1 MATTQ
6 VFQPPAEPDI
16 RLEDYLDDKLQS
28 TTDLDHLDTLLA
40 SVEHQRSQLQTQLDD
55 ATKELDLARQSSSD
69 RQLALSKQ
77 IADFE
82 SLQHSIDVRLQIVA
96 ASDAP
101 DEAIRR
107 LEGPLAQ
114 LHKVD
119 LAHKYLLLLQDVE
132 DLRKEA
138 RSHLPQS
145 PKAALQPYTRLKQL
159 SVHLR
164 DLQEQADGTAV
175 HLVSYVAGITDALW
189 DEMKATMSKELEAVL
204 VQRNWPRVDVN
215 GEIDEEWRLCVEKL
229 LDLQVPEL
237 CYSPGMVT
245 LLPMDVMAQ
254 IFVKEFRFHFM
265 SEKMTS
271 DPRTIGTHCFP
282 WFLALVEKWEDFF
295 RENFTY
301 LLASKVKDT
310 NVADKMVYMD
320 PVCALIT
327 SLLPVLREKV
337 DSSVEVALKDPVF
350 LSSLITQLMTFD
362 ETVRSRFNYDGG
374 DAEKGWC
381 GLAGEVLD
389 THFDKWLKAE
399 KEFALERFEGI
410 MDSADAR
417 KIDYEFAG
425 PGKTKP
431 TYGAV
436 RVTDLLRSVT
446 TQYERLRRFSH
457 KLRFLIDI
465 QLTILDEFHDR
476 LRGSLEA
483 YQSLTSTV
491 GRTLHGVT
499 KEQLAAL
506 EGTGALETLC
516 KVFGSADHIVNTLRD
531 WSNEEFFVTLWEQL
545 QSRAKGSE
553 DQSNLAGGMSYD
565 HVRDRTSSVV
575 GTEDDSGALFDETIV
590 AYSSRR
596 QRAQDFL
603 VDAVVDSHNKAF
615 YAYLKR
621 PQWTTINEDPAA
633 IDPSHLAVTAE
644 LDEPLRILKRNLDFL
659 SRALGTAVFRRV
671 WRSVLDKLNNMLWSD
686 VLMSQS
692 FTTFGAAQFMRDI
705 HAIFSLVER
714 YLPDGSAAM
723 TSLAEGVKLLNLP
736 VEAAEGGMSLKQASD
751 MVFIDNTA
759 AKKLLEDLEIESLTP
774 ANARHILQRR
784 VENSE

>member
-1 MATTQ
+1 MAP
-6 VFQPPAEPDI
+6 QPPPEPDI
-16 RLEDYLDDKLQS
+16 RLEDFLDDKLQS
-28 TTDLDHLDTLLA
+28 TTDLDNLDTLFA
-40 SVEHQRSQLQTQLDD
+40 SVEHQRSQLQSQLDD
-55 ATKELDLARQSSSD
+55 ASKELDLARRSTSD
-69 RQLALSKQ
+69 RQAALAKQ
-77 IADFE
+77 ISEFE

-132 DLRKEA
+132 DLRREA

-145 PKAALQPYTRLKQL
+145 PKAALRPYSRLKQL

-164 DLQEQADGTAV
+164 ELQDQADGAAV

-204 VQRNWPRVDVN
+204 VKRNWPRVDVDS
-215 GEIDEEWRLCVEKL
+215 EIDDEWRLCVEKL

-237 CYSPGMVT
+237 CYSTAVVP
-245 LLPMDVMAQ
+245 LLPIDVMAQ
-254 IFVKEFRFHFM
+254 IFIKEFRFHFM
-265 SEKMTS
+265 SDKITS

-295 RENFTY
+295 RDNFAY

-337 DSSVEVALKDPVF
+337 DSSVAEALRDPVF
-350 LSSLITQLMTFD
+350 LSSLITQLMNFD
-362 ETVRSRFNYDGG
+362 DTVRSRFSYDGG
-374 DAEKGWC
+374 DPDKGWC

-389 THFDKWLKAE
+389 KHFDKWLRAE
-399 KEFALERFEGI
+399 KDFALERFQGI
-410 MDSADAR
+410 MDSPDAR

-431 TYGAV
+431 THGAV
-436 RVTDLLRSVT
+436 RVADLLRSVT
-446 TQYERLRRFSH
+446 SQYERVRRFSH

-465 QLTILDEFHDR
+465 QLTILDEYHDR

-531 WSNEEFFVTLWEQL
+531 WSNEEVSQL
-545 QSRAKGSE
+545 AACSQNRE
-553 DQSNLAGGMSYD
+553 TNI
-565 HVRDRTSSVV
+565 TSS
-575 GTEDDSGALFDETIV
+575 
-590 AYSSRR
+590 SSRCGSSC
-596 QRAQDFL
+596 RAEPRHPRTRL
-603 VDAVVDSHNKAF
+603 T
-615 YAYLKR
+615 
-621 PQWTTINEDPAA
+621 WPAA
-633 IDPSHLAVTAE
+633 
-644 LDEPLRILKRNLDFL
+644 
-659 SRALGTAVFRRV
+659 
-671 WRSVLDKLNNMLWSD
+671 
-686 VLMSQS
+686 
-692 FTTFGAAQFMRDI
+692 
-705 HAIFSLVER
+705 
-714 YLPDGSAAM
+714 
-723 TSLAEGVKLLNLP
+723 
-736 VEAAEGGMSLKQASD
+736 
-751 MVFIDNTA
+751 
-759 AKKLLEDLEIESLTP
+759 
-774 ANARHILQRR
+774 
-784 VENSE
+784 

>member
-1 MATTQ
+1 MAA
-6 VFQPPAEPDI
+6 PPPLEPDI
-16 RLEDYLDDKLQS
+16 RLEDFLDDKLQS
-28 TTDLDHLDTLLA
+28 TTDLDNLDTLLA
-40 SVEHQRSQLQTQLDD
+40 SVEYQRSQLQSQLDD
-55 ATKELDLARQSSSD
+55 ASKELDLARQSASD
-69 RQLALSKQ
+69 RQSALAKQ
-77 IADFE
+77 MSDFE

-132 DLRKEA
+132 ALRKEA

-145 PKAALQPYTRLKQL
+145 PKEALRPYTRLKQL

-164 DLQEQADGTAV
+164 DLQDQADGAAV

-204 VQRNWPRVDVN
+204 VKRNWPRVDVQS
-215 GEIDEEWRLCVEKL
+215 EIDEEWRLCVEKL

-237 CYSPGMVT
+237 CYSATVDT
-245 LLPMDVMAQ
+245 LLPIDVMAQ

-265 SEKMTS
+265 SDKMTS

-282 WFLALVEKWEDFF
+282 WFLALMEKWEDFF
-295 RENFTY
+295 RDNFTY

-320 PVCALIT
+320 PVCTLIT
-327 SLLPVLREKV
+327 SMLPVLREKV
-337 DSSVEVALKDPVF
+337 NASVAEALKDPAF

-362 ETVRSRFNYDGG
+362 ETIRSRFNYDGG
-374 DAEKGWC
+374 DSEKGWG
-381 GLAGEVLD
+381 GLAGEILD
-389 THFDKWLKAE
+389 KHFDKWLRAE
-399 KEFALERFEGI
+399 KDFALERFQGI
-410 MDSADAR
+410 MDSPDAR
-417 KIDYEFAG
+417 KIDYEFSG

-431 TYGAV
+431 THGAV
-436 RVTDLLRSVT
+436 RVADLLRSVT
-446 TQYERLRRFSH
+446 SQYETVRRFSH

-465 QLTILDEFHDR
+465 QLNILDEFHDR

-531 WSNEEFFVTLWEQL
+531 WSNEEVSQPVPADIC
-545 QSRAKGSE
+545 Q
-553 DQSNLAGGMSYD
+553 
-565 HVRDRTSSVV
+565 TS
-575 GTEDDSGALFDETIV
+575 
-590 AYSSRR
+590 
-596 QRAQDFL
+596 
-603 VDAVVDSHNKAF
+603 
-615 YAYLKR
+615 
-621 PQWTTINEDPAA
+621 
-633 IDPSHLAVTAE
+633 
-644 LDEPLRILKRNLDFL
+644 
-659 SRALGTAVFRRV
+659 
-671 WRSVLDKLNNMLWSD
+671 
-686 VLMSQS
+686 
-692 FTTFGAAQFMRDI
+692 
-705 HAIFSLVER
+705 
-714 YLPDGSAAM
+714 
-723 TSLAEGVKLLNLP
+723 
-736 VEAAEGGMSLKQASD
+736 
-751 MVFIDNTA
+751 
-759 AKKLLEDLEIESLTP
+759 
-774 ANARHILQRR
+774 
-784 VENSE
+784 